1 MFLGEYVSKFTG
13 KGRIILP
20 KKLRVEVLGD
30 EIILSKGF
38 ERCVWG
44 FTREGF
50 GIEAKRQ
57 LEMSATEEKA
67 RNLKR
72 YIFSSSEAVE
82 LDSQNRFVISENLL
96 NYARL
101 KVEVVIIGAGDHFE
115 IWDMKAWKKQ
125 LKKIEEEYA
134 RVS

>member
-125 LKKIEEEYA
+125 LKKIEAEYA